1 VTAGE
6 DWKVTMFMTAVLFPG
21 SIFLVAFVLN
31 FVAMAYQSLT
41 AISFGSIVC
50 HSSIVVS
57 QPGYDA
63 SVALC

>member
-1 VTAGE
+1 
-6 DWKVTMFMTAVLFPG
+6 MFMTAVLFPG

-50 HSSIVVS
+50 HPSNRCIPAVRRSRRAVLMSAVIRFVV
-57 QPGYDA
+57 
-63 SVALC
+63 